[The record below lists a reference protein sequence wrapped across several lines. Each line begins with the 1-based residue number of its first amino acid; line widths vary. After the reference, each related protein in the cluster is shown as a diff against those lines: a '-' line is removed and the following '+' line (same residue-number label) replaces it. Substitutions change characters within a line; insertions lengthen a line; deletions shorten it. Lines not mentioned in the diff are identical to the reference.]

1 MRSLNQWPGVAV
13 TFVAF
18 LISPSLL
25 KAQASSLPEP
35 TGYSAF
41 ESVITVSGDSAERIL
56 ISQLAGAT
64 PVSRYL
70 LRSPSSLMLNRSSGR
85 RDGFSIVLPE
95 ITSVTNSEL
104 PFGQN
109 DGALWAGK
117 GYSVRALAGAT
128 AHFGPFHLIAI
139 PEFVSTTSYR
149 MSLNVIDLRFSRPL
163 PATRSSFSSPF
174 NVVPY
179 SIDMPYSLGDSSWR
193 KLYPGQSSAFVDA
206 GPMQAGV
213 ATENEWW
220 GPATRNPIVLGDN
233 AAGFPHVFIRTGR
246 PLVSRAGQFEGRWI
260 VGGLHE
266 SDFFDDDPTNDV
278 RSLSAL
284 ALTWKQRPTSNLSI
298 GFARSVYAPADGYG
312 NVLSHA
318 LDVLK
323 STGHPD
329 ALPATDS
336 TMTPGRDQIY
346 SLFAQWIVPKY
357 GLDTYL
363 EWARTEFPKSLRDFL
378 LQPMHSR
385 GYSAGMQWAHQLR
398 SGTTVRLMGEM
409 TNVEQD
415 GSYRFRPTGSFYTS
429 RAVIQG
435 YTNEGQVL
443 GAGSGPGSSSEW
455 LSLDYMP
462 NRFLFGGNFGRTRYN
477 NDAFFLKS
485 NPHRCFHDVAVY
497 PGLRTGMKTRFMS
510 LRADYSRITRYNSF
524 WQRTRG
530 CGTNESA
537 IGDRSS
543 HHFSLTVTA
552 LGW

>member
-1 MRSLNQWPGVAV
+1 MRSLNSWPGVALTLFALTLPV
-13 TFVAF
+13 E
-18 LISPSLL
+18 S
-25 KAQASSLPEP
+25 KAQVNQLPESNRRP
-35 TGYSAF
+35 LY

-56 ISQLAGAT
+56 ISQLKGAT
-64 PVSRYL
+64 PASRYL
-70 LRSPSSLMLNRSSGR
+70 LRSSSSLMLEGSR

-95 ITSVTNSEL
+95 VTSVTNSEL

-117 GYSVRALAGAT
+117 GYSFRAMAGVT
-128 AHFGPFHLIAI
+128 AHYGPVHVIAV

-163 PATRSSFSSPF
+163 PASHNSFSSPF

-179 SIDMPYSLGDSSWR
+179 SIDMPYSLGDSSWQ

-206 GPMQAGV
+206 GPIQVGAG
-213 ATENEWW
+213 TENEWW
-220 GPATRNPIVLGDN
+220 GPATRNPVVLSDN
-233 AAGFPHVFIRTGR
+233 AAGFPHLFIRTGR

-260 VGGLHE
+260 LGGLHE
-266 SDFFDDDPTNDV
+266 SDFFDDDPSNDV
-278 RSLSAL
+278 RSLSAF
-284 ALTWKQRPTSNLSI
+284 AVTWKRRPSSNVSI
-298 GFARSVYAPADGYG
+298 GFARSVYSPADGYS
-312 NVLSHA
+312 NVFSHA
-318 LDVLK
+318 FDFLK
-323 STGHPD
+323 STGHPN
-329 ALPATDS
+329 ALPVTDS
-336 TMTPGRDQIY
+336 TMTPGPDQIY
-346 SLFAQWIVPKY
+346 SFFAQWIVPRY

-363 EWARTEFPKSLRDFL
+363 EWGRTEFPKSLRDFL
-378 LQPMHSR
+378 LQPMHTR
-385 GYSAGMQWAHQLR
+385 GYTAGMEWAHPLGGGE
-398 SGTTVRLMGEM
+398 STVRLQGEM

-429 RAVIQG
+429 RAVVQG

-455 LSLDYMP
+455 LALDYLP
-462 NRFLFGGNFGRTRYN
+462 SRFLLGANFGRTRYN

-510 LRADYSRITRYNSF
+510 LRAEYSRIKRYNSF

-543 HHFSLTVTA
+543 HHFSVTVSA